1 MDWLRKYNIV
11 IMRAKRAVRL
21 TTKNGTTVE
30 FSAIMTTDQASLLNQ
45 VLDNSLEE
53 IKVVQKYLDV
63 SPKNCQV
70 QPDCD
75 IELIIDLLPET
86 PLSLRGPIGCP

>member
-21 TTKNGTTVE
+21 TMKNGTTVE

-53 IKVVQKYLDV
+53 IKVVQKYPDV
-63 SPKNCQV
+63 FPK
-70 QPDCD
+70 
-75 IELIIDLLPET
+75 ELPGAAR
-86 PLSLRGPIGCP
+86 LRHRVNY